1 MAKNKTKE
9 AKGKKEETS
18 DTVKLF
24 PEYMA
29 AGLQWGERR
38 GRCTAQ
44 QTFFAPFS
52 SLRYK
57 CPVIVGAEFSALE
70 T

>member
-44 QTFFAPFS
+44 QTFF
-52 SLRYK
+52 SL
-57 CPVIVGAEFSALE
+57 CSILQFEV
-70 T
+70 